1 MSPQNAVN
9 SLTKSFFMNLPPQ
22 RLSFRFALAIL
33 VLITA
38 LAPGAFAQV
47 RIKDIT
53 DVQGIRDNQLVGYGL
68 VVGLNG
74 TGDSL
79 QNAVFTKQSLIGM
92 LGRLG
97 INTQALASQLQTKD
111 VAAVMVTAD
120 LPAFIHT
127 GERIDVTASALGDA
141 KDITG
146 GTLLVTPLVGA
157 DGQVYAVAQG
167 SMVTG
172 AITASGA
179 NASVTQGVPTVGRIS
194 DGAIVERAVEF
205 SLASETNP
213 SLQLRNPDFTTAE
226 RIAEAVNS
234 ALGTGIATVS
244 DPRTVNLNLAGRD
257 VVQSLAAVED
267 LEVTPSSPATVVVD
281 ASTGT
286 IVIGA
291 DVRVSQIAIAQGN
304 LTIQVTE
311 TPQVSQPNPFSRG
324 GTTVA
329 TSTTAI
335 SVNKSPGKQLA
346 ILDGGVSLQQL
357 VSGLNSLGVAPHD
370 MISILQTIKAAG
382 ALQASLVVE

>member
-1 MSPQNAVN
+1 
-9 SLTKSFFMNLPPQ
+9 MNLMPSC
-22 RLSFRFALAIL
+22 RIL
-33 VLITA
+33 VVAAAVLLP
-38 LAPGAFAQV
+38 LAANAQV

-79 QNAVFTKQSLIGM
+79 NNAVFTKQSLIGM

-97 INTQALASQLQTKD
+97 INTQALAAQLQTKD

-127 GERIDVTASALGDA
+127 GERIDITASALGDA
-141 KDITG
+141 KDLTG
-146 GTLLVTPLVGA
+146 GTLLVTPLLGA
-157 DGQVYAVAQG
+157 DGQVYAVGQG

-179 NASVTQGVPTVGRIS
+179 SGSYTQGVPTVARIS
-194 DGAIVERAVEF
+194 DGAVVERAVDF
-205 SLASETNP
+205 SLSSETNP

-226 RIAEAVNS
+226 RVADAVN
-234 ALGTGIATVS
+234 ATLGDGVAVVA
-244 DPRTVNLNLAGRD
+244 DPRTINLNLAGRD
-257 VVQSLAAVED
+257 VVQSLAAIAD
-267 LEVTPSSPATVVVD
+267 LVVVPSSPATVVVD
-281 ASTGT
+281 ESTGT

-291 DVRVSQIAIAQGN
+291 DVRVSEIAIAQGN
-304 LTIQVTE
+304 LTVQVTN
-311 TPQVSQPNPFSRG
+311 TPVVSQPSPFSRG
-324 GTTVA
+324 GTTVTA
-329 TSTTAI
+329 AVTSI
-335 SVNKSPGKQLA
+335 SVSKSPGKQLA

-357 VSGLNSLGVAPHD
+357 VSSLNSLGVAPHD

-382 ALQASLVVE
+382 ALQAQLIVQ

>member
-1 MSPQNAVN
+1 
-9 SLTKSFFMNLPPQ
+9 MNLSPP
-22 RLSFRFALAIL
+22 LSLPRFLLAGL
-33 VLITA
+33 MVLA
-38 LAPGAFAQV
+38 AFGPLAAEAQV

-53 DVQGIRDNQLVGYGL
+53 DIQGIRDNQLVGYGL

-79 QNAVFTKQSLIGM
+79 QNAVFTKQSLVGM

-97 INTQALASQLQTKD
+97 INTQALESQLQTKD

-120 LPAFIHT
+120 LPAFIHA

-141 KDITG
+141 KDLTG
-146 GTLLVTPLVGA
+146 GTLLVTPLLGA

-179 NASVTQGVPTVGRIS
+179 NSSFTQGVPTVGRIS
-194 DGAIVERAVEF
+194 NGAVVERSVNF

-213 SLQLRNPDFTTAE
+213 CLELRNPDFTTAE
-226 RIAEAVNS
+226 RIAEAVNNT
-234 ALGTGIATVS
+234 LGYGVATVA
-244 DPRTVNLNLAGRD
+244 DPRTVSLNLAGRD
-257 VVQSLAAVED
+257 VVQSLAAIED
-267 LEVTPSSPATVVVD
+267 LEVTPSYPATVVVD
-281 ASTGT
+281 EATGT

-291 DVRVSQIAIAQGN
+291 NVRISEIAIAQGN
-304 LTIQVTE
+304 LTIQVTN
-311 TPQVSQPNPFSRG
+311 TPTVSQPAPFSN
-324 GTTVA
+324 GTTVSTA
-329 TSTTAI
+329 TTSI
-335 SVNKSPGKQLA
+335 SVNKGPSKQLA

-370 MISILQTIKAAG
+370 MISILQTIKASG
-382 ALQASLVVE
+382 ALQARLIVQ

>member
-1 MSPQNAVN
+1 MTFLNPLHLRFVLG
-9 SLTKSFFMNLPPQ
+9 SLI
-22 RLSFRFALAIL
+22 ALAML
-33 VLITA
+33 SP
-38 LAPGAFAQV
+38 LAATAQV

-79 QNAVFTKQSLIGM
+79 QNAVFTKQSLVGM

-97 INTQALASQLQTKD
+97 INTQALAAQLQTKD

-127 GERIDVTASALGDA
+127 GERIDVTASALGDS
-141 KDITG
+141 KDLTG
-146 GTLLVTPLVGA
+146 GTLLVTPLLGA

-172 AITASGA
+172 AIAASGA
-179 NASVTQGVPTVGRIS
+179 SGSITQGVPTVGRIS
-194 DGAIVERAVEF
+194 DGAIVERAVQF

-226 RIAEAVNS
+226 RVAEAVN
-234 ALGTGIATVS
+234 AMLGYGTATVS
-244 DPRTVNLNLAGRD
+244 DPRTINLNLAGRD
-257 VVQSLAAVED
+257 VVQSLASIED
-267 LEVTPSSPATVVVD
+267 LEVVPSSPATVVVD
-281 ASTGT
+281 EATGT

-291 DVRVSQIAIAQGN
+291 DVRVSEIAIAQGN
-304 LTIQVTE
+304 LTIQVTN
-311 TPQVSQPNPFSRG
+311 TPAVSQPGALSN
-324 GTTVA
+324 GTTVTTTT
-329 TSTTAI
+329 TSI
-335 SVNKSPGKQLA
+335 SVNKGPSKQLA

-370 MISILQTIKAAG
+370 MISILQTIKASG
-382 ALQASLVVE
+382 ALQANLIVQ

>member
-1 MSPQNAVN
+1 MKFQ
-9 SLTKSFFMNLPPQ
+9 LP
-22 RLSFRFALAIL
+22 RFRFALFSL
-33 VLITA
+33 VFLAA
-38 LAPGAFAQV
+38 LLPLSAFAQV

-53 DVQGIRDNQLVGYGL
+53 DVQGVRDNQLVGYGL

-79 QNAVFTKQSLIGM
+79 QNAVFTKQSLVGM

-97 INTQALASQLQTKD
+97 INTQAFASQLQTKD

-141 KDITG
+141 KDLTG
-146 GTLLVTPLVGA
+146 GTLLVTPLLGA

-172 AITASGA
+172 AITAAGA
-179 NASVTQGVPTVGRIS
+179 NSSYTQGVPTVGRIS
-194 DGAIVERAVEF
+194 DGAIVERAVDF
-205 SLASETNP
+205 SLAAETNP

-226 RIAEAVNS
+226 RIASAVNGT
-234 ALGTGIATVS
+234 LGYGVATVA
-244 DPRTVNLNLAGRD
+244 DPRTINLNLAGRD
-257 VVQSLAAVED
+257 VVQSLAGIED
-267 LEVTPSSPATVVVD
+267 LPIIPSSPATVVVD
-281 ASTGT
+281 EATGT

-291 DVRVSQIAIAQGN
+291 DVRVSEIAIAQGN
-304 LTIQVTE
+304 LTIQVTN
-311 TPQVSQPNPFSRG
+311 TPEVSQPGPFSNG
-324 GTTVA
+324 KTVSTA
-329 TSTTAI
+329 STTIAI
-335 SVNKSPGKQLA
+335 SKGPAKQLA

-370 MISILQTIKAAG
+370 MISILQTIKASG
-382 ALQASLVVE
+382 ALQANLIVQ

>member
-1 MSPQNAVN
+1 MNFLPHPFLRLFLA
-9 SLTKSFFMNLPPQ
+9 SLV
-22 RLSFRFALAIL
+22 
-33 VLITA
+33 VLTA
-38 LAPGAFAQV
+38 LVPLGAAAQV

-53 DVQGIRDNQLVGYGL
+53 DIQGIRDNQLVGYGL
-68 VVGLNG
+68 VVGLHG

-111 VAAVMVTAD
+111 VAAVMVTAN

-141 KDITG
+141 KDLTG
-146 GTLLVTPLVGA
+146 GTLLVTPLLGA
-157 DGQVYAVAQG
+157 DGAVYAVAQG
-167 SMVTG
+167 STVTG

-179 NASVTQGVPTVGRIS
+179 NASITQGVPTVGRIS
-194 DGAIVERAVEF
+194 NGAIVERAVNF
-205 SLASETNP
+205 SLASNTNP
-213 SLQLRNPDFTTAE
+213 DLQLRNPDFTTAE
-226 RIAEAVNS
+226 NIAAAVNNT
-234 ALGTGIATVS
+234 LGAGAATVT
-244 DPRTVNLNLAGRD
+244 DPRTVALNLAGRD
-257 VVQSLAAVED
+257 VVQSLAAIED
-267 LEVTPSSPATVVVD
+267 LDVVPSSPATVVVD
-281 ASTGT
+281 ESTGT

-291 DVRVSQIAIAQGN
+291 DVRVSEIAIAQGN

-311 TPQVSQPNPFSRG
+311 TPQVSQPGPFSKTG
-324 GTTVA
+324 STVT

-335 SVNKSPGKQLA
+335 SVNKNPGKQLA

-382 ALQASLVVE
+382 ALQADLVVQ

>member
-1 MSPQNAVN
+1 
-9 SLTKSFFMNLPPQ
+9 MNLPQHP
-22 RLSFRFALAIL
+22 LLRFILGFIALAML
-33 VLITA
+33 CP
-38 LAPGAFAQV
+38 LAAPAQV

-53 DVQGIRDNQLVGYGL
+53 DMQGIRDNQLVGYGL
-68 VVGLNG
+68 VVGLNQ

-127 GERIDVTASALGDA
+127 GERIDVTVSAMGDA
-141 KDITG
+141 KDLSG
-146 GTLLVTPLVGA
+146 GTLLVTPLLGA

-167 SMVTG
+167 SLVTG

-179 NASVTQGVPTVGRIS
+179 NGSFTQGVPTVGRIS
-194 DGAIVERAVEF
+194 DGAIVERAVDF

-226 RIAEAVNS
+226 RIAGAVN
-234 ALGTGIATVS
+234 ATLGENVATVS
-244 DPRTVNLNLAGRD
+244 DPRTISLNLAGRD
-257 VVQSLAAVED
+257 VVQSLAAIED
-267 LEVTPSSPATVVVD
+267 LEVIPSSPATVVVD
-281 ASTGT
+281 EATGT

-291 DVRVSQIAIAQGN
+291 DVRVSEIAIAQGN
-304 LTIQVTE
+304 LTIQVTN
-311 TPQVSQPNPFSRG
+311 TPTVSQPNAFAAGR
-324 GTTVA
+324 TVS
-329 TSTTAI
+329 TSTTTIA
-335 SVNKSPGKQLA
+335 VNKGPNKQLA

-370 MISILQTIKAAG
+370 MISILQTIKADG
-382 ALQASLVVE
+382 ALQANLIVQ

>member
-1 MSPQNAVN
+1 MPLIPLCRFLLFAAV
-9 SLTKSFFMNLPPQ
+9 LLPP
-22 RLSFRFALAIL
+22 L
-33 VLITA
+33 
-38 LAPGAFAQV
+38 GAVAQV

-79 QNAVFTKQSLIGM
+79 NNAVFTKQSLIGM

-97 INTQALASQLQTKD
+97 INTQALASQLQTKN

-127 GERIDVTASALGDA
+127 GERIDITASALGDA
-141 KDITG
+141 KDLTG
-146 GTLLVTPLVGA
+146 GTLLVTPLLGA

-172 AITASGA
+172 AITAAGASG
-179 NASVTQGVPTVGRIS
+179 SYTQGVPTVGRIS

-205 SLASETNP
+205 SLASEPDP

-226 RIAEAVNS
+226 RVAAAVNET
-234 ALGTGIATVS
+234 LGDGVATVA
-244 DPRTVNLNLAGRD
+244 DPRTINLNLAGRD
-257 VVQSLAAVED
+257 VVQSLAAIED
-267 LEVTPSSPATVVVD
+267 LTVIPSSPATVVVD
-281 ASTGT
+281 ESTGT

-291 DVRVSQIAIAQGN
+291 DVRVSEIAIAQGN
-304 LTIQVTE
+304 LTVQVTN
-311 TPQVSQPNPFSRG
+311 TPLVSQPGPFSRG
-324 GTTVA
+324 GTTV
-329 TSTTAI
+329 TTAATTI
-335 SVNKSPGKQLA
+335 SVSKSPGKQLA

-357 VSGLNSLGVAPHD
+357 VSGLNALGVAPHD

-382 ALQASLVVE
+382 ALQAQLIVQ

>member
-1 MSPQNAVN
+1 MMPMPPCRVWVF
-9 SLTKSFFMNLPPQ
+9 LTMLLLP
-22 RLSFRFALAIL
+22 LA
-33 VLITA
+33 A
-38 LAPGAFAQV
+38 GAQV

-79 QNAVFTKQSLIGM
+79 NNAVFTKQSLIGM

-97 INTQALASQLQTKD
+97 INTQALSAQLQTKD

-141 KDITG
+141 KDLTG
-146 GTLLVTPLVGA
+146 GTLLVTPLLGA
-157 DGQVYAVAQG
+157 DGQVYAVGQG

-179 NASVTQGVPTVGRIS
+179 SGSYTQGVPTVARIS
-194 DGAIVERAVEF
+194 NGAIVERAINF
-205 SLASETNP
+205 SLAAEVNP
-213 SLQLRNPDFTTAE
+213 SLQLRNPDLTTAE
-226 RIAEAVNS
+226 RIAAAVNGT
-234 ALGTGIATVS
+234 LGAGIASVS
-244 DPRTVNLNLAGRD
+244 DPRTINLNLGGRD
-257 VVQSLAAVED
+257 VVQSLASIED
-267 LEVTPSSPATVVVD
+267 LTVIPSNPATVVVD
-281 ASTGT
+281 EATGT

-291 DVRVSQIAIAQGN
+291 DVRVSEIAIAQGN
-304 LTIQVTE
+304 LTVQVTN
-311 TPQVSQPNPFSRG
+311 TPLVSQPGPFSNG
-324 GTTVA
+324 KTVTAAATT
-329 TSTTAI
+329 I
-335 SVNKSPGKQLA
+335 SVSKSPGKQLA

-357 VSGLNSLGVAPHD
+357 VSSLNSLGVAPHD

-382 ALQASLVVE
+382 ALQAQLIVQ

>member
-1 MSPQNAVN
+1 MPLIPLFRLLLFIAV
-9 SLTKSFFMNLPPQ
+9 LLLP
-22 RLSFRFALAIL
+22 L
-33 VLITA
+33 
-38 LAPGAFAQV
+38 GAGAQV

-79 QNAVFTKQSLIGM
+79 NNAVFTKQSLIGM

-111 VAAVMVTAD
+111 VAAVMITAD

-127 GERIDVTASALGDA
+127 GERIDITASALGDA
-141 KDITG
+141 KDLTG
-146 GTLLVTPLVGA
+146 GTLLVTPLLGA

-179 NASVTQGVPTVGRIS
+179 SGSYTQGVPTVGRIS
-194 DGAIVERAVEF
+194 DGAIVERAVDF
-205 SLASETNP
+205 SLASEADP

-226 RIAEAVNS
+226 RVAAAVNDT
-234 ALGTGIATVS
+234 LGAGVATVA
-244 DPRTVNLNLAGRD
+244 DPRTINLNLAGRD
-257 VVQSLAAVED
+257 VVQSLASIAD
-267 LEVTPSSPATVVVD
+267 LTVIPSSPATVVVD
-281 ASTGT
+281 ESTGT

-291 DVRVSQIAIAQGN
+291 DVRVSEIAIAQGN
-304 LTIQVTE
+304 LTVQVTN
-311 TPQVSQPNPFSRG
+311 TPLVSQPGPFSRG
-324 GTTVA
+324 GTTV
-329 TSTTAI
+329 TTAVTTI
-335 SVNKSPGKQLA
+335 SVSKSPGKQLA

-382 ALQASLVVE
+382 ALQAQLIVQ

>member
-1 MSPQNAVN
+1 MTLLQQ
-9 SLTKSFFMNLPPQ
+9 LLP
-22 RLSFRFALAIL
+22 RFILGFIALAML
-33 VLITA
+33 CPLP
-38 LAPGAFAQV
+38 APAQV
-47 RIKDIT
+47 RIQDIT

-68 VVGLNG
+68 VVGLNQ

-127 GERIDVTASALGDA
+127 GERIDVTVSAMGDA
-141 KDITG
+141 KDLSG
-146 GTLLVTPLVGA
+146 GTLLVTPLLGA
-157 DGQVYAVAQG
+157 DGQVYSVAQG
-167 SMVTG
+167 SLVTG

-179 NASVTQGVPTVGRIS
+179 NGSFTQGVPTVGRIS
-194 DGAIVERAVEF
+194 DGAIVERAVDF

-226 RIAEAVNS
+226 RIADAVN
-234 ALGTGIATVS
+234 ATLGYNVATVS
-244 DPRTVNLNLAGRD
+244 DPRTISLNLAGRD
-257 VVQSLAAVED
+257 VVQSLAAIED

-281 ASTGT
+281 EATGT

-291 DVRVSQIAIAQGN
+291 DVRVSEIAIAQGN
-304 LTIQVTE
+304 LTIQVTN
-311 TPQVSQPNPFSRG
+311 TPTVSQPNAFAAGR
-324 GTTVA
+324 TVS
-329 TSTTAI
+329 TSTTTIA
-335 SVNKSPGKQLA
+335 VNKGPNKQLA

-370 MISILQTIKAAG
+370 MISILQTIKADG
-382 ALQASLVVE
+382 ALQANLIVQ